1 VYEQMMA
8 ETKSIE
14 RQKNED
20 SGGQNQLEC
29 PVCSSENIRQDSE
42 TAELICQKCGTVI
55 EEDMVEESAEPRA
68 FTAEEREKRKRTGS
82 PLTYTKHDR
91 GISTQI
97 GHGGS
102 LSEVAPRKR
111 GQYHRIRR
119 WDRRIAESRSR
130 NLRFALSELQ
140 KLVDDLN
147 LPKSVHE
154 QSARLYDKAIGQE
167 TVKGRKI
174 EKIVA
179 SLVLLV
185 ARDQRVPRTL
195 REVAEASD
203 IDKRELGKNYRY
215 VARELDLRIIPAR
228 PEDFIPRFG
237 SKLDFSG
244 HTQARALNIIEQA
257 REKDLISGRSP
268 EGVVA
273 AALYIASLVEDEKRS
288 QKRIADTIGV
298 TEVTIRKGYQDFVEG
313 LGLEQ
318 EVEKAR
324 EDQN

>member
-1 VYEQMMA
+1 MTA
-8 ETKSIE
+8 ETETIQRKDDGGS
-14 RQKNED
+14 ED
-20 SGGQNQLEC
+20 QNQLEC
-29 PVCSSENIRQDSE
+29 PVCGSVDVREHSD
-42 TAELICQKCGTVI
+42 TAEIVCQSCGAVI
-55 EEDMVEESAEPRA
+55 EEDMVEESAEARA

-102 LSEVAPRKR
+102 LSEVSPSKR

-154 QSARLYDKAIGQE
+154 ESARLYDKAIEQE

-179 SLVLLV
+179 ALVLLV
-185 ARDQRVPRTL
+185 ARSQRVPRTL

-237 SKLDFSG
+237 SNLDFSG
-244 HTQARALNIIEQA
+244 ETQARARHIIERA
-257 REKDLISGRSP
+257 REEDLISGRSP

-273 AALYIASLVEDEKRS
+273 AALYIASLVENEKRS

-298 TEVTIRKGYQDFVEG
+298 TEVTIRKGYQDFIEG
-313 LGLEQ
+313 LGLEE
-318 EVEKAR
+318 EVEEAR

>member
-1 VYEQMMA
+1 MTAKTIQR
-8 ETKSIE
+8 K
-14 RQKNED
+14 KD
-20 SGGQNQLEC
+20 GGSEEQNQLEC
-29 PVCSSENIRQDSE
+29 PACGSVDIREHSD
-42 TAELICQKCGTVI
+42 TAEIVCQSCGVVI
-55 EEDMVEESAEPRA
+55 QEDMVEESAEARA

-97 GHGGS
+97 GYGGN
-102 LSEVAPRKR
+102 LSEVSPHKR

-154 QSARLYDKAIGQE
+154 EAARLYDKAIEQE

-179 SLVLLV
+179 ALVLLV
-185 ARDQRVPRTL
+185 ARNQRVPRTL
-195 REVAEASD
+195 REVADASG
-203 IDKRELGKNYRY
+203 IEKRELGKNYRY
-215 VARELDLRIIPAR
+215 VARELGLRIIPAR
-228 PEDFIPRFG
+228 PKDFIPRFG
-237 SKLDFSG
+237 SKLDLSG
-244 HTQARALNIIEQA
+244 ETQARARNIIERA
-257 REKDLISGRSP
+257 REEDLISGRSP

-273 AALYIASLVEDEKRS
+273 AAIYIASLVEDEKRS

-313 LGLEQ
+313 LGIHR
-318 EVEKAR
+318 EVEEAKK
-324 EDQN
+324 DQ

>member
-1 VYEQMMA
+1 MIAEQVDQESEA
-8 ETKSIE
+8 QE
-14 RQKNED
+14 RRK
-20 SGGQNQLEC
+20 C
-29 PVCSSENIRQDSE
+29 PVCESTNIVEDTE
-42 TAELICQKCGTVI
+42 AGELVCQNCGTI
-55 EEDMVEESAEPRA
+55 LEEALAEESASARA
-68 FTAEEREKRKRTGS
+68 FTAEEREKRERTGS

-102 LSEVAPRKR
+102 LSEVSPAKR
-111 GQYHRIRR
+111 GQYYRIRR

-147 LPKSVHE
+147 LPASVHE
-154 QSARLYDKAIGQE
+154 EAARLYDKAIDQE

-179 SLVLLV
+179 ALVLLV
-185 ARDQRVPRTL
+185 ARNQRVPRTL
-195 REVAEASD
+195 REVADAAD

-228 PEDFIPRFG
+228 PEDFIPRF
-237 SKLDFSG
+237 SSQLNFSG
-244 HTQARALNIIEQA
+244 YTQARARRVIEEA

-273 AALYIASLVEDEKRS
+273 AALYIASLLEDEKRS

-313 LGLEQ
+313 LGLE
-318 EVEKAR
+318 EEIEEAK
-324 EDQN
+324 EENG

>member
-1 VYEQMMA
+1 MTAQ
-8 ETKSIE
+8 KNIE
-14 RQKNED
+14 RRKSENSED
-20 SGGQNQLEC
+20 QNQLQC
-29 PVCSSENIRQDSE
+29 PVCGSEELQENSE
-42 TAELICQKCGTVI
+42 TAELICRACGTVV
-55 EEDMVEESAEPRA
+55 EEDMVEESAEARA

-102 LSEVAPRKR
+102 LSEVSPEKR

-119 WDRRIAESRSR
+119 WDRRISESRSR

-154 QSARLYDKAIGQE
+154 EAARLYDKAIEQE

-179 SLVLLV
+179 ALVLLV
-185 ARDQRVPRTL
+185 ARSQRVPRTL
-195 REVAEASD
+195 REVAEVSN

-237 SKLDFSG
+237 SQLNFSG
-244 HTQARALNIIEQA
+244 HTQARARKIIEEA

-273 AALYIASLVEDEKRS
+273 AALYIASLIEDEKRS
-288 QKRIADTIGV
+288 QKKIADIIGV
-298 TEVTIRKGYQDFVEG
+298 TEVTIRKGYQDFVGG
-313 LGLEQ
+313 LGLEE
-318 EVEKAR
+318 EVEEAR
-324 EDQN
+324 KEQG

>member
-1 VYEQMMA
+1 MTA
-8 ETKSIE
+8 ETETIQ
-14 RQKNED
+14 RKNDGGSED
-20 SGGQNQLEC
+20 QNQLEC
-29 PVCSSENIRQDSE
+29 PVCGSVDIREHSD
-42 TAELICQKCGTVI
+42 TAEIVCQSCGAVI
-55 EEDMVEESAEPRA
+55 EEDMVEESAEARA

-102 LSEVAPRKR
+102 LSEVSPNKR

-154 QSARLYDKAIGQE
+154 ESARLYDKAIEQE

-179 SLVLLV
+179 ALVLLV
-185 ARDQRVPRTL
+185 ARSQRVPRTL

-244 HTQARALNIIEQA
+244 HTQARARHVIERA
-257 REKDLISGRSP
+257 REEDLISGRSP

-313 LGLEQ
+313 LGLEE
-318 EVEKAR
+318 EVEEAR

>member
-1 VYEQMMA
+1 MMA
-8 ETKSIE
+8 QQNIE
-14 RQKNED
+14 RKKNED
-20 SGGQNQLEC
+20 SGDQNQIKC
-29 PVCSSENIRQDSE
+29 PVCSSNKVRENSE
-42 TAELICQKCGTVI
+42 TAELICKECGTVI
-55 EEDMVEESAEPRA
+55 EEDMVEESAEARA

-97 GHGGS
+97 GYGGN
-102 LSEVAPRKR
+102 LSEVSASKR

-154 QSARLYDKAIGQE
+154 EAARLYDKAIDQE

-179 SLVLLV
+179 SIVLLV
-185 ARDQRVPRTL
+185 ARSQRVPRTL
-195 REVAEASD
+195 REVAEASG
-203 IDKRELGKNYRY
+203 IDKKELGKNYRY
-215 VARELDLRIIPAR
+215 VARELDLRIIPAK

-237 SKLDFSG
+237 SRLDFDG
-244 HTQARALNIIEQA
+244 EAQARARNIIEEA
-257 REKDLISGRSP
+257 RENDLISGRSP

-273 AALYIASLVEDEKRS
+273 AALYIAALLEGEKRS

-313 LGLEQ
+313 LGLEE

-324 EDQN
+324 EEQE

>member
-1 VYEQMMA
+1 MMA
-8 ETKSIE
+8 ETENIE
-14 RQKNED
+14 RKKDENSED
-20 SGGQNQLEC
+20 QNRFEC
-29 PVCSSENIRQDSE
+29 PVCGSENIRENSE
-42 TAELICQKCGTVI
+42 TAELICQSCGAVI
-55 EEDMVEESAEPRA
+55 EEDMVEESAETRA

-97 GHGGS
+97 GRGGS
-102 LSEVAPRKR
+102 LSNVSPEKR

-130 NLRFALSELQ
+130 NLRFALSVLQ
-140 KLVDDLN
+140 KLVDELN
-147 LPKSVHE
+147 LPESVHE
-154 QSARLYDKAIGQE
+154 EAARLYDKAIEQE

-179 SLVLLV
+179 ALVLLV
-185 ARDQRVPRTL
+185 ARSQRVPRTL
-195 REVAEASD
+195 REVAAAAD

-237 SKLDFSG
+237 SQLDFSG
-244 HTQARALNIIEQA
+244 HTQARARHIIVEA
-257 REKDLISGRSP
+257 RENDLISGRSP

-273 AALYIASLVEDEKRS
+273 ASLYIASLLEDEKRS

-313 LGLEQ
+313 LGLEE
-318 EVEKAR
+318 EVEEAR
-324 EDQN
+324 EDQE

>member
-1 VYEQMMA
+1 MTAEA
-8 ETKSIE
+8 ETIQRRNDGGS
-14 RQKNED
+14 ED
-20 SGGQNQLEC
+20 QNQIEC
-29 PVCSSENIRQDSE
+29 PVCSSVDIRENSE
-42 TAELICQKCGTVI
+42 TAEIICQSCGAVI
-55 EEDMVEESAEPRA
+55 EEDMVEESAEARA

-102 LSEVAPRKR
+102 LSEVSPQKR

-154 QSARLYDKAIGQE
+154 EAARLYDKAIEQE

-179 SLVLLV
+179 ALVLLV
-185 ARDQRVPRTL
+185 ARSQSVPRTL

-244 HTQARALNIIEQA
+244 HAQARARHIIESA
-257 REKDLISGRSP
+257 RENDLISGRSP

-273 AALYIASLVEDEKRS
+273 AALYIASLVENDKRS
-288 QKRIADTIGV
+288 QKKIADTIGV

-313 LGLEQ
+313 LGLEE
-318 EVEKAR
+318 EVEEAR
-324 EDQN
+324 EDQS